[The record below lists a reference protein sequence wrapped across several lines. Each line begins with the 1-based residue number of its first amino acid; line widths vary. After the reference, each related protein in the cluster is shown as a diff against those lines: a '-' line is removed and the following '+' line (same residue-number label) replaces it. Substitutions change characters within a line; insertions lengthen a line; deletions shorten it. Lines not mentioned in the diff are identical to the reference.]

1 MLNSSYSIYRIV
13 QKTPVFSKEEL
24 LMLKKIFKQQEKGQ
38 DEVGT
43 LTFLL

>member
-1 MLNSSYSIYRIV
+1 MSA
-13 QKTPVFSKEEL
+13 FSKEKL

-38 DEVGT
+38 HEVGT